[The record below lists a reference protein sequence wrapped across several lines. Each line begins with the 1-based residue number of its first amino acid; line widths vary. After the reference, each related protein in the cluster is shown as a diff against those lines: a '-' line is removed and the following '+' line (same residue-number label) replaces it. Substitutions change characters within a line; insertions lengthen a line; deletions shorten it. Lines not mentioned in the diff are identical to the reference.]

1 MKRILI
7 TGSAGFVGSHL
18 VEHILAN
25 TDWHIVGLDSF
36 RHRGDSQRITQD
48 PSRYDIITHDLT
60 TPVSDR
66 LINKIGYIDYIINM
80 ASESHVDR
88 SITDPVSF
96 CENNFKLVLTM
107 LEYARKIKP
116 EFFIQ
121 ISTDEVYGAA
131 LNGHNHKEWE
141 TILPSNPYSGS
152 KAAQEAMCFSYWR
165 TFSVPVVITN
175 TMNMVG
181 EKQDSEKFL
190 PMLINKINRGE
201 EVTIHGNT
209 EIIGSRYYLHA
220 RNHADALLFLIK
232 NTKPTMYSDCMDKT
246 IVPDRYNIVGEV
258 EIDNLALA
266 QMVANI
272 LNKPLKYK
280 LEDFHSARPGHDRRY
295 ALDGTKLKEMGW
307 KAPISFEQT
316 LIKTIEWTLE
326 RPEWLI

>member
-1 MKRILI
+1 MKKILI

-18 VEHILAN
+18 VEHVLAN
-25 TDWHIVGLDSF
+25 TDWNIVGLDSF

-48 PSRYDIITHDLT
+48 PSRYAIITHDLT

-66 LINKIGYIDYIINM
+66 LIHKIGPVDYIINM

-116 EFFIQ
+116 EVFIQ

-141 TILPSNPYSGS
+141 TMLPSNPYSGS
-152 KAAQEAMCFSYWR
+152 KAAQEAMCISYWR
-165 TFSVPVVITN
+165 TFSVPVIITN

-209 EIIGSRYYLHA
+209 EVIGSRYYLHA
-220 RNHADALLFLIK
+220 RNHADALIFLIK
-232 NTKPTMYSDCMDKT
+232 NTKPTMYSDCMDKI

-258 EIDNLALA
+258 EIDNLSLA

-272 LNKPLKYK
+272 LNKPLRYK

-316 LIKTIEWTLE
+316 LKKTIEWTLE